1 MTEVPEHLL
10 ARSRERRAA
19 LGLGGGDAPAAGEAL
34 APAASPAGPPATV
47 AAAATPS
54 TVAPAGAPAIVE
66 PEKPPVPAY
75 LRPEARKANIP
86 TWVIPVLLFLPFWGI
101 LYIGAFGERHH
112 AEALTG
118 VELGAQVYRGQ
129 CSSCHGASGE
139 GGAGPALAGGESVLT
154 FPEESDHIA
163 WVKSGS
169 GPLRG
174 QLYGAEDREGGQRGP
189 ATGGMPS
196 FGNLTDEEVEAVV
209 LYERE
214 EL

>member
-19 LGLGGGDAPAAGEAL
+19 LGLGGGGAPPAGDAPAAAS
-34 APAASPAGPPATV
+34 AAPPATIEQAGAPAPV
-47 AAAATPS
+47 AAAAA
-54 TVAPAGAPAIVE
+54 APAVVE

-86 TWVIPVLLFLPFWGI
+86 TWVIPVLALLPFWGI

-129 CSSCHGASGE
+129 CASCHGASGE
-139 GGAGPALAGGESVLT
+139 GGAGPALAGGEAALT
-154 FPEESDHIA
+154 FPEEADHID
-163 WVKSGS
+163 WVKNGS
-169 GPLRG
+169 GPKRG
-174 QLYGAEDREGGQRGP
+174 QFYGAEDREGGQRGP

-196 FGNLTDEEVEAVV
+196 FGNLSDEEIEAVV

>member
-19 LGLGGGDAPAAGEAL
+19 LGLGGGAAPPAGDAL
-34 APAASPAGPPATV
+34 APAAASASPPATIEQAGAPV
-47 AAAATPS
+47 PAAAA
-54 TVAPAGAPAIVE
+54 AAPAIVE

-86 TWVIPVLLFLPFWGI
+86 TWVLPVLVFLPFWGI
-101 LYIGAFGERHH
+101 LYIGAFGSRDH

-118 VELGAQVYRGQ
+118 VELGAQVFRGN
-129 CSSCHGASGE
+129 CATCHGAQGE
-139 GGAGPALAGGESVLT
+139 GGVGPKLAEGEAALT
-154 FPEESDHIA
+154 FPEEADHIA

-169 GPLRG
+169 GPKKG
-174 QLYGAEDREGGQRGP
+174 QFYGAEDREGGQKGP
-189 ATGGMPS
+189 ATGGMPAFS
-196 FGNLTDEEVEAVV
+196 NLSDEQVEAVV

>member
-19 LGLGGGDAPAAGEAL
+19 LGLGGGDAPAGDAPAPTSAAVPATT
-34 APAASPAGPPATV
+34 APAAAPAAV
-47 AAAATPS
+47 AAAAM
-54 TVAPAGAPAIVE
+54 PAVVE
-66 PEKPPVPAY
+66 EKAPVPAY
-75 LRPEARKANIP
+75 LRPEARMANIP
-86 TWVIPVLLFLPFWGI
+86 TWVLPVLLFLPFWGI
-101 LYIGAFGERHH
+101 LYVGAFGSRDH

-129 CSSCHGASGE
+129 CASCHGASGE
-139 GGAGPALAGGESVLT
+139 GGVGPALAGGDAVAT
-154 FPEESDHIA
+154 FPDEADHIS
-163 WVKSGS
+163 WVKTGS
-169 GPLRG
+169 GPFRG

-189 ATGGMPS
+189 ASGGMPS
-196 FGNLTDEEVEAVV
+196 FSNLSDEQVEAVV